1 MNNNSSSKPPRIG
14 LLTRN
19 RDAWP
24 STQLRRA
31 IVEHS
36 ADAVCFNFADIT
48 AKLGEG
54 PEIVIQ
60 DSIDAIQDLQAV
72 IVRPIGRG
80 SLDEIIFRLDVLH
93 RLERGGVF
101 VVNPPSSIEKAVDKY
116 RALSLL
122 AEHGVK
128 VPKTV
133 VTENPDSALEGFR
146 EMERDVVI
154 KPLFGSQGFGITR
167 LSDLEATRRIY
178 SELNYFRHVLYTQ
191 QFVHHGRRDIRC
203 LVIGGRVVAAMSRQ
217 ARGWKTNVS
226 QGAKPVPLNPPAEVE
241 EIAVKSAE
249 VLDCRVAGVD
259 LLESPDGYFVNE
271 VNSQPG
277 FRGLQSVTKV
287 DVAGAIVKYVLE
299 ELKR

>member
-1 MNNNSSSKPPRIG
+1 MSNPPKIG

-31 IVEHS
+31 LVEHS
-36 ADAVCFNFADIT
+36 VDPVCFTFSDLTVN
-48 AKLGEG
+48 LGGGREV
-54 PEIVIQ
+54 VIQ
-60 DSIDAIQDLQAV
+60 GDIDALKDLKAV

-93 RLERGGVF
+93 RLERGGLF

-116 RALSLL
+116 YALSLL
-122 AEHGVK
+122 SEHGIA

-146 EMERDVVI
+146 GLGRDVVI
-154 KPLFGSQGFGITR
+154 KPLFGSQGFGVTR
-167 LSDLEATRRIY
+167 VSDLEVARRIY
-178 SELNYFRHVLYTQ
+178 NTLSYAHHVLYSQ
-191 QFVHHGRRDIRC
+191 EFIHHGRRDIRC
-203 LVIGGRVVAAMSRQ
+203 LVVGGRVVAAMSRR

-226 QGAKPVPLNPPAEVE
+226 QGAKPVSIDTPSEAEE
-241 EIAVKSAE
+241 LAIRSAE
-249 VLDCRVAGVD
+249 ILGCRVAGVD
-259 LLESPDGYFVNE
+259 LLESTDGYFVNE

-277 FRGLQSVTKV
+277 FRGLQSVSKV
-287 DVAGAIVKYVLE
+287 DIASKIVKYILE
-299 ELKR
+299 ELRR

>member
-1 MNNNSSSKPPRIG
+1 MSNPLKIG

-31 IVEHS
+31 IVEYS
-36 ADAVCFNFADIT
+36 ADPVCFTFSDIT
-48 AKLGEG
+48 AKLGDG
-54 PEIVIQ
+54 PEILIQ
-60 DSIDAIQDLQAV
+60 DSIDALQDLQAV

-93 RLERGGVF
+93 RLERGGLF
-101 VVNPPSSIEKAVDKY
+101 IVNPPSSIEKAVDKY

-122 AEHGVK
+122 AERGIQ

-133 VTENPDSALEGFR
+133 VTENPDSALDGFR
-146 EMERDVVI
+146 VLERDAVI

-167 LSDLEATRRIY
+167 LSDTEAARRIY
-178 SELNYFRHVLYTQ
+178 RELNYFRHVLYTQ
-191 QFVHHGRRDIRC
+191 QFIHHGRRDIRC
-203 LVIGGRVVAAMSRQ
+203 LVIGGKVVAAMSRQ

-241 EIAVKSAE
+241 EVAVKSAE
-249 VLDCRVAGVD
+249 ILSCRVAGVD
-259 LLESPDGYFVNE
+259 LLESTDGYFVNE

-287 DVAGAIVKYVLE
+287 DVASAIIRYVLE